1 MSQTL
6 LQNDTS
12 TELREPSLYNVI
24 YINDDQTAVEFVID
38 TLTNFFKYNVDTATQ
53 ITENIH
59 NNGRAVVA
67 VLPFEIAEQKGIEVT
82 VLARAKQYPLM
93 VKLEPEET
101 T

>member
-53 ITENIH
+53 LTENIH